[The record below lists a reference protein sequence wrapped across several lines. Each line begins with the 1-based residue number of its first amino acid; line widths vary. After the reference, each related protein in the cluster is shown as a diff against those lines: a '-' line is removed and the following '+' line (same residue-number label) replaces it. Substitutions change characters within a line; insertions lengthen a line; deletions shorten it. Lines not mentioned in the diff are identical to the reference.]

1 VATQAGWES
10 TDASMQTAAAVT
22 VDCAMQVAPAQT
34 TVETQVE
41 RLCHEVDVQ
50 TSVETREAALQ
61 AGSTSSEA
69 ASVQTEVQNSSVAV
83 QAEVEATIAV
93 PASTCESSMQ
103 ASADLTDA
111 GAQTI
116 LPTHAHCGTQVER
129 RKVEHRSV
137 QVEDTAA
144 RDEKHQCE
152 SRIKD
157 LEESLQR
164 TEEKVKGL
172 GVSKSESFEEIR
184 KCREDSQ
191 AWQQMAQSKAMG
203 QMNITIL
210 CPRAECTV
218 NGSKVEMDSWNPTK
232 LRRDFETEV
241 LPRFSKLFIEEGP
254 AHASGARPE
263 AVQRTMEEFANVFR
277 ERLSA
282 MLSAPNAN
290 AAVTAAS
297 AKGAVAA

>member
-1 VATQAGWES
+1 
-10 TDASMQTAAAVT
+10 
-22 VDCAMQVAPAQT
+22 
-34 TVETQVE
+34 VETQVE
-41 RLCHEVDVQ
+41 HLCHEVDVQ

-61 AGSTSSEA
+61 AGSISSEA

-83 QAEVEATIAV
+83 QAEVVATIAV

-103 ASADLTDA
+103 TSADLTDA

-116 LPTHAHCGTQVER
+116 RLTHAHCGTQVER
-129 RKVEHRSV
+129 CKVEHQSI

-144 RDEKHQCE
+144 RDEKHQRE

-157 LEESLQR
+157 LEER
-164 TEEKVKGL
+164 VKDL
-172 GVSKSESFEEIR
+172 GVSKSESVEEIR

-232 LRRDFETEV
+232 LRQDFETEV

-254 AHASGARPE
+254 ANPSGTRPE

-282 MLSAPNAN
+282 MLSAPTAN
-290 AAVTAAS
+290 AAVTAAA